1 MFQVSGLPM
10 LSSLDMDYYQIQGL
24 FLYKLRDPLV
34 SNELKI
40 AIVEFITTCVHTQHA
55 LTAALFNI
63 TYDQKG
69 TWTKQTDSAS
79 DESVTQ
85 FFMEYL
91 YNIKKVKLIVIVL
104 SMTKYFTFS
113 RLIICIVLCRRRF

>member
-1 MFQVSGLPM
+1 M

-40 AIVEFITTCVHTQHA
+40 AIVEFITVCVQTQHA

-63 TYDQKG
+63 VCDYQTG
-69 TWTKQTDSAS
+69 VWTKQTDDAS
-79 DESVTQ
+79 GTNESVTQ
-85 FFMEYL
+85 FLIEYL
-91 YNIKKVKLIVIVL
+91 SNIKKVKIN
-104 SMTKYFTFS
+104 
-113 RLIICIVLCRRRF
+113 